1 MPVPGLGYGGAIATR
16 VILVRHA
23 QAGDRLAGHR
33 DLYRPLSPDGHV
45 RAQDLAVLLAPVGP
59 SRILS
64 SPATRCVQTVQ
75 PLAQNL
81 GLEVET
87 QPDLWEGTPTAHV
100 LAVLTQHD
108 ESTLVAC
115 SHGDIIP
122 AVVEMMAADGA
133 DVRGR
138 GCEKGSIWLAD
149 HDGERWTWARYVDRS
164 QTELPALSN

>member
-1 MPVPGLGYGGAIATR
+1 MR
-16 VILVRHA
+16 VLLVRHA

-33 DLYRPLSPDGHV
+33 DIYRPLSVDGHA
-45 RAQDLAVLLAPVGP
+45 RARSLADLLAPVGP

-64 SPATRCVQTVQ
+64 SPATRCVQTVE
-75 PLAQNL
+75 PLAAHL

-87 QPDLWEGTPTAHV
+87 QPDLWEGTPTSHV
-100 LAVLTQHD
+100 LAVLTQHQ
-108 ESTLVAC
+108 ERTLVAC

-122 AVVEMMAADGA
+122 AVIETMAADGA

-149 HDGERWTWARYVDRS
+149 HDGERWRTARYVDRA
-164 QTELPALSN
+164 QTELPTLPH